1 MARPRQT
8 EADPQPQKTESIV
21 TAVALVR
28 APGGGWVMRTY
39 LVPAD
44 STPHED
50 TDADTLGAAMGRATR
65 ELAKEAR

>member
-1 MARPRQT
+1 
-8 EADPQPQKTESIV
+8 
-21 TAVALVR
+21 
-28 APGGGWVMRTY
+28 MRTY

-50 TDADTLGAAMGRATR
+50 TTADTLGAAMGRATR